1 MEVAHPQSDSSS
13 TWFLVKLEF
22 ENVGFWG
29 EGKTGVPGYQEKNL
43 SEQKREPATNSTNI
57 CHWHQDMNLGH
68 ISWRPALSPLCY
80 PLPLKGCQP
89 PTSSIL
95 GIDRE
100 GMIDDVIMHGTW
112 CLLCKT
118 RDLGTRLMITNLW
131 SHKMR
136 ENNVVGFVTF
146 DLIDLLPNDPIIK
159 LLWKNS
165 SHVSGLSIC
174 IFVALWLCLFGFVLQ
189 VPIRLKVLWVDAK
202 NQWDFGI

>member
-1 MEVAHPQSDSSS
+1 M
-13 TWFLVKLEF
+13 LVFEERGKLEYP
-22 ENVGFWG
+22 GTRR
-29 EGKTGVPGYQEKNL
+29 KTYQ
-43 SEQKREPATNSTNI
+43 SKRENQQQTQPTYAIDTRIWTWATLVGGQHSHHCAI
-57 CHWHQDMNLGH
+57 PC
-68 ISWRPALSPLCY
+68 
-80 PLPLKGCQP
+80 PLKGCQP

-131 SHKMR
+131 WHKMR